1 MRPAPSSDL
10 RWRAIFPEGQMLFE
24 ILYAGQMRNIP

>member
-1 MRPAPSSDL
+1 MRPAPSYEL

-24 ILYAGQMRNIP
+24 ILYAGQTRNIP